1 MPQINRSKVIE
12 ELEFSLLKLNNTSYD
27 SIDTLMRRI
36 MKKHNLTAKELHN
49 SFVSKHKQTPDT
61 WIQNQMKLVVGK
73 RTGVL
78 PLGRQSE
85 IPGTTPPTEVLLP
98 GEPGRPIPTKKP
110 SLPPA
115 EKGKIKL
122 PTIQKEHKSLV
133 NKILEEIKNG
143 EEPKCNNTK
152 KGRSCPS
159 HGTKE
164 CPSIKPHKSIE
175 QIAKKHGVTV
185 AEIKAQLKLGIQS
198 EHEHTND
205 KDLAADIA
213 LQHLDEIPDYYTRLK
228 KMETKESVTIED
240 MFGNVVYEF
249 IDLIKC
255 DSIIKESKKSKLFR
269 EAAPVNGFN
278 PVTQTSPQKAATLAL
293 IQQKAD
299 ALAAAKKVIQVGAPP
314 IVEATR
320 IPTKNGQVIST
331 VLSWRGK
338 TYQTQMFFPQIKV
351 PNKREVTNEIQ
362 KIYPDSKVLTFRVCE
377 LNTQQPLIQ
386 VQNTKSKNFL
396 LNNGGY

>member
-1 MPQINRSKVIE
+1 MDTFTYTNKGTIPMTERESKI
-12 ELEFSLLKLNNTSYD
+12 KKIPD
-27 SIDTLMRRI
+27 S
-36 MKKHNLTAKELHN
+36 KKPEK
-49 SFVSKHKQTPDT
+49 P
-61 WIQNQMKLVVGK
+61 
-73 RTGVL
+73 
-78 PLGRQSE
+78 
-85 IPGTTPPTEVLLP
+85 LLP
-98 GEPGRPIPTKKP
+98 GEEGYTRKNTNSGTELPPFIKKP
-110 SLPPA
+110 V
-115 EKGKIKL
+115 
-122 PTIQKEHKSLV
+122 KEHKSLV

-198 EHEHTND
+198 EYEHTND

-269 EAAPVNGFN
+269 EAAPVNVVN
-278 PVTQTSPQKAATLAL
+278 PVTQTPKQTAAVTQTPQQRAATLAL
-293 IQQKAD
+293 LQQKAD
-299 ALAAAKKVIQVGAPP
+299 VIAATGKAVRAGASP
-314 IVEATR
+314 IAEATR

>member
-1 MPQINRSKVIE
+1 MDTFTRNGTIPMPRHISQI
-12 ELEFSLLKLNNTSYD
+12 
-27 SIDTLMRRI
+27 
-36 MKKHNLTAKELHN
+36 
-49 SFVSKHKQTPDT
+49 
-61 WIQNQMKLVVGK
+61 
-73 RTGVL
+73 
-78 PLGRQSE
+78 E
-85 IPGTTPPTEVLLP
+85 IPPPQKPTIPLLP
-98 GEPGRPIPTKKP
+98 GEEGYTRKNKNSGTELPPFIKKP
-110 SLPPA
+110 VN
-115 EKGKIKL
+115 
-122 PTIQKEHKSLV
+122 EHKSLV

-269 EAAPVNGFN
+269 EAAPVNVVN
-278 PVTQTSPQKAATLAL
+278 PVTQTPPQKAT
-293 IQQKAD
+293 
-299 ALAAAKKVIQVGAPP
+299 QVGAP

>member
-1 MPQINRSKVIE
+1 MDTFTYTNKDTIPMTERESK
-12 ELEFSLLKLNNTSYD
+12 
-27 SIDTLMRRI
+27 
-36 MKKHNLTAKELHN
+36 
-49 SFVSKHKQTPDT
+49 
-61 WIQNQMKLVVGK
+61 
-73 RTGVL
+73 
-78 PLGRQSE
+78 
-85 IPGTTPPTEVLLP
+85 IPGSKKPKIPLLP
-98 GEPGRPIPTKKP
+98 GEEGYTRKNKNSGTE
-110 SLPPA
+110 LPPFI
-115 EKGKIKL
+115 EK
-122 PTIQKEHKSLV
+122 PVNEHKSLV

-269 EAAPVNGFN
+269 EAAPVNVVN
-278 PVTQTSPQKAATLAL
+278 PVTQPPQQTAAVTQTP
-293 IQQKAD
+293 QQKASILTLLQQRAD
-299 ALAAAKKVIQVGAPP
+299 VIAATRKATQLGAPM
-314 IVEATR
+314 VEATR